1 MKISRLMT
9 QPVLRIDE
17 ASTAQQAAEV
27 MGRERVGALLVTRRG
42 EDVGIITERDI
53 ISKIIA
59 TKGRLD
65 ETPVTAVMSKPLV
78 TVDRDTVGEDAI
90 RTMVENDV
98 RRLPVTD
105 EGRIVGMF
113 TTSDVT
119 KLVAM
124 SPRS

>member
-59 TKGRLD
+59 TKGHLD

>member
-1 MKISRLMT
+1 MKVSRLMT

-27 MGRERVGALLVTRRG
+27 MGRERVGALLMTRRG

-78 TVDRDTVGEDAI
+78 TVDRDTAGEDAI
-90 RTMVENDV
+90 RTMVDNDV

-124 SPRS
+124 NPRP